1 MEGQTTTVEISLH
14 EDIKNVVARSP
25 IPFKPDCLAAVGV
38 CWYEISRPPNSK
50 ELPTAS
56 VKTGSRT
63 LLLKNTFRIS
73 TAVFDRYGS
82 QIENIEIIL
91 RGLPDDSLHEDHQ
104 NSIYTLIS
112 GLQRAGWKHYY
123 HRSDPRISGKEMNKI
138 NTPEEILKK
147 RVFSHPWLDP
157 NYKIDLKR
165 WLEIGPSYSWY
176 FFNEGSYLHLQARH
190 WLSKKAPKERGTYLV
205 SLTFSTEAEFWR
217 TPFQGKDK
225 LRWKEL
231 LPDELMI
238 AKKQREELEVDARA
252 AGIEI
257 DESYQDPLINA
268 LNL

>member
-14 EDIKNVVARSP
+14 EDIKDVIARSP

-38 CWYEISRPPNSK
+38 CWYEMSRSPNSK

-56 VKTGSRT
+56 VKTGSHT
-63 LLLKNTFRIS
+63 LLLKNTSRIS

-82 QIENIEIIL
+82 KIENIEIIL
-91 RGLPDDSLHEDHQ
+91 RGLPDDSLHEDYQ
-104 NSIYTLIS
+104 EAIYTLIN
-112 GLQRAGWKHYY
+112 GLQRADWKHYY
-123 HRSDPRISGKEMNKI
+123 HMSDPRISGKEMDKI
-138 NTPEEILKK
+138 NTPEEILNTQ
-147 RVFSHPWLDP
+147 VFSHPWLDP

-165 WLEIGPSYSWY
+165 WFEIGPSYNWY
-176 FFNEGSYLHLQARH
+176 FFNKDSYLHLQARH
-190 WLSKKAPKERGTYLV
+190 WLSKKAPEERGTYLV
-205 SLTFSTEAEFWR
+205 SLKFSTEAEFWR

-231 LPDELMI
+231 LPDELVI
-238 AKKQREELEVDARA
+238 AKKQRKELEAKARA

-257 DESYQDPLINA
+257 DELYQDPPITA